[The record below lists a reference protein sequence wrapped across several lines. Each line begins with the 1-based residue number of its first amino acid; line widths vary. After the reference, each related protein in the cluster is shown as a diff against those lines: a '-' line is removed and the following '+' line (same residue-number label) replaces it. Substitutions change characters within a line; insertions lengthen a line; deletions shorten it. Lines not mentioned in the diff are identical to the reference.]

1 MGIDFRGK
9 GYVRRVRIGKRT
21 VKDGEAV
28 AKWDSRGKHKQV
40 AGPARMRL
48 WWSTIRFLDRHVAEA
63 GQYLRIQ
70 HADGTIEHTPGPVAM
85 FENPVHHLG
94 VTVEDMIKLEDDSQ
108 QLMVRRHAAAVPGP
122 KGEGAPGGAGV
133 VPATET
139 AVVAGPT
146 VYFPQATDDVRVF
159 KWSDRGG
166 GALMVEGKVLSTR
179 ATVMREPQCELRG
192 ADGHIVTAT
201 VSLHVRVVGIQEAL
215 VVADPI
221 SECDAVVCAAAV
233 KATENIRFSDQS
245 VPLPSAVRSAITTTA
260 FTDQLTTALRQRAG
274 CNFVALEV
282 TSVTPSQD
290 LAKLLHRED
299 ELAAAKLN
307 EQLADAALTAAA
319 ARQEREQALEEKK
332 QAHALRLETE
342 RENAARQRNE
352 LESKKTISFLKQL
365 RGMNVNM
372 TEFLCR
378 NEPHDDVAKIV
389 ASKK

>member
-21 VKDGEAV
+21 VKEGEAV
-28 AKWDSRGKHKQV
+28 AKWDSRGKHNQV
-40 AGPARMRL
+40 AGPSRLRL

-70 HADGTIEHTPGPVAM
+70 HADGTIEHMPGPIAM
-85 FENPVHHLG
+85 FENPVYHLG
-94 VTVEDMIKLEDDSQ
+94 MTVEDMIKLADDSQ
-108 QLMVRRHAAAVPGP
+108 QLMVRRHAAAPGS
-122 KGEGAPGGAGV
+122 KGEGTSSGAGV
-133 VPATET
+133 IPATET
-139 AVVAGPT
+139 TVVTGPT
-146 VYFPQATDDVRVF
+146 VYFPQATDAVRVF
-159 KWSDRGG
+159 TWSDRGA
-166 GALMVEGKVLSTR
+166 GALLVEGKVLSTR
-179 ATVMREPQCELRG
+179 ATVVREPQCELRG

-221 SECDAVVCAAAV
+221 SECDAVVRAAAV
-233 KATENIRFSDQS
+233 KATENIRFGDQS
-245 VPLPSAVRSAITTTA
+245 VPLPSAVRSATTTAA
-260 FTDQLTTALRQRAG
+260 FTDQLTTALRERAG
-274 CNFVALEV
+274 CEFVALEV
-282 TSVTPSQD
+282 TSVTPSPE
-290 LAKLLHRED
+290 LAKLQHRED
-299 ELAAAKLN
+299 ELAAAKLT

-319 ARQEREQALEEKK
+319 ARQEREQALEEKR

-378 NEPHDDVAKIV
+378 NEPQNDDAKIV
-389 ASKK
+389 GSKK